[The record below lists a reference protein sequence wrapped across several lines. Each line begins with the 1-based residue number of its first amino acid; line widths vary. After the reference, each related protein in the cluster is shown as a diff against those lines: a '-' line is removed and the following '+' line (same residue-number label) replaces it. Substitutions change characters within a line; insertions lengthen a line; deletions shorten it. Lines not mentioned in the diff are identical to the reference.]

1 MNQCECSFDSI
12 DRMEIMFIRDDSM
25 GVFHVVPEAQATN
38 ASEAI
43 LSHVS
48 TKPVRRVLIEKISE
62 RSVISLQCDGGSVVG
77 DVPSWVLQ
85 ELDRREL
92 LPTMLGSYLRD
103 MGYL

>member
-1 MNQCECSFDSI
+1 
-12 DRMEIMFIRDDSM
+12 MFIRDDSM
-25 GVFHVVPEAQATN
+25 GVFRVVPEASQAS
-38 ASEAI
+38 APEAV

-48 TKPVRRVLIEKISE
+48 SKPVRRVLIEKISE
-62 RSVISLQCDGGSVVG
+62 RNVISLQCDGGSVVG

>member
-1 MNQCECSFDSI
+1 
-12 DRMEIMFIRDDSM
+12 MFIRDDSM
-25 GVFHVVPEAQATN
+25 GVFRAVPEASQAS
-38 ASEAI
+38 APEAVI
-43 LSHVS
+43 SHVAS
-48 TKPVRRVLIEKISE
+48 RPVRRVLIEKISE
-62 RSVISLQCDGGSVVG
+62 RNVISLQCDGGSVVG

>member
-1 MNQCECSFDSI
+1 
-12 DRMEIMFIRDDSM
+12 MFIRDDSM
-25 GVFHVVPEAQATN
+25 GIFRMVPEASPAV
-38 ASEAI
+38 APEAV
-43 LSHVS
+43 LSHVTS
-48 TKPVRRVLIEKISE
+48 KPVRRVLIEKISE
-62 RSVISLQCDGGSVVG
+62 RNVISLQCDGGSVVG